1 MKENVQY
8 QVNYDSP
15 KDNYLAF
22 PFAVRYVTI
31 FYIRFLHLS
40 LDRCDVKLKPV
51 LIDCFVFASLGSR
64 FMHFPE
70 HFLVVVIFPGY
81 LY

>member
-8 QVNYDSP
+8 QVNCDSQRQ
-15 KDNYLAF
+15 LSRS

-31 FYIRFLHLS
+31 FYIKFLHLS

-70 HFLVVVIFPGY
+70 HFLLVVIFPGY